1 MIQFAIKF
9 AIVFLLLAGCSLA
22 PQKNSPVTVYDFGLQ
37 RPAEQSNP
45 VPFNTSIFVAEIKA
59 PVWLDNSAIQYR
71 LAYHDPARSYAYAS
85 SRWAAS
91 PAKLLTLRI
100 KDHLITRNGMISSHD
115 GLKADYALYIELV
128 EFTQVF
134 DKPDNSLA
142 IIRLRASLI
151 ERNSRLLLAQE
162 NFSSEQAAPS
172 ADAAGAVAAF
182 ISASDAVSDKLS
194 QWLIP
199 FLNQK

>member
-1 MIQFAIKF
+1 MIKF
-9 AIVFLLLAGCSLA
+9 VIVFLLLAGCTLT
-22 PQKNSPVTVYDFGLQ
+22 PQKNSPPTVYDFGLQ
-37 RPAEQSNP
+37 RPAEHSNLT
-45 VPFNTSIFVAEIKA
+45 PFNTSIFVAEINA
-59 PVWLDNSAIQYR
+59 PIWLDNSAIQYR
-71 LAYHDPARSYAYAS
+71 LAYHDPARSYAYAN

-91 PAKLLTLRI
+91 PAKLLTRRI
-100 KDHLITRNGMISSHD
+100 KDHLVTRNGIISSHD

-162 NFSSEQAAPS
+162 NFSSEQVAPS
-172 ADAAGAVAAF
+172 ADAAGAVAAL
-182 ISASDAVSDKLS
+182 ISASDTVSDKLS